1 MTELSFNPYFN
12 GYSTL
17 TIKRIADN
25 KNYRSFNPYFNGYST
40 LTGNTSLP
48 LVLNIIFVSILI
60 LMDTL
65 L

>member
-1 MTELSFNPYFN
+1 MDKLENQKEECGFNPYFN

-17 TIKRIADN
+17 TEKCERIIKRQ
-25 KNYRSFNPYFNGYST
+25 K
-40 LTGNTSLP
+40 
-48 LVLNIIFVSILI
+48 VSILI

>member
-1 MTELSFNPYFN
+1 MYGLSRFNPYFN

-17 TIKRIADN
+17 TLKDFNAPNTDN
-25 KNYRSFNPYFNGYST
+25 G
-40 LTGNTSLP
+40 
-48 LVLNIIFVSILI
+48 VSILI

>member
-1 MTELSFNPYFN
+1 MSQFNDPESFNPYFN

-17 TIKRIADN
+17 TMEN
-25 KNYRSFNPYFNGYST
+25 FNDFEKG
-40 LTGNTSLP
+40 
-48 LVLNIIFVSILI
+48 IIVSILI